1 MPVNVFVVGLGL
13 IGGSLIKG
21 IRSTGEAFHVTA
33 FDQNKKAL
41 EKAME
46 LGVIQSVASTIQE
59 GARDADLIVL
69 AAPVSA
75 IVEVIETLSTI
86 SLKPGVII
94 TDVGSTKAQIAE
106 SAKHYLAHVDFIG
119 GHPMAGSHKSGV
131 EASNEGLFENA
142 FYFLTP
148 LDHVSES
155 QVNQLKNW
163 LKGTRAKILVVDPA
177 KHDEMVGV
185 ISHFPHIVAAA
196 LVHHLKNQPEEG
208 FDLPSFAAGGFRDIT
223 RIASSDP
230 ILWQDITI
238 NNREVLLELFHSW
251 ESVMNQVKR
260 DLLENDTDGI
270 HRFYQEAKM
279 FRDQFPVKKKGA
291 IPSSNDLFLDI
302 ADHPGEI
309 GKVATLIGNENLSL
323 TNLNIIELR
332 ENISGVLHLSFQTE
346 AERDQAIPL
355 LEKNGY
361 HTYLND

>member
-21 IRSTGEAFHVTA
+21 MRSTGQDFYVTA
-33 FDQNKKAL
+33 FDQNERALQKAL
-41 EKAME
+41 E
-46 LGVIQSVASTIQE
+46 LGVIDKIASTVEE
-59 GARDADLIVL
+59 GAKEADLIVL

-75 IVEVIETLSTI
+75 IVDAIETLSAI
-86 SLKPGVII
+86 SLKPDVII

-106 SAKHYLAHVDFIG
+106 KAKHYLSHVAFIG

-131 EASNEGLFENA
+131 EASTDGLFENA

-148 LDHVSES
+148 LDQVSE
-155 QVNQLKNW
+155 NQLHQLKKW
-163 LKGTRAKILVVDPA
+163 LAGTRAKLLVVDPE

-185 ISHFPHIVAAA
+185 ISHFPHIVSAA

-208 FDLPSFAAGGFRDIT
+208 FDLPRLAAGGFRDIT

-238 NNREVLLELFHSW
+238 NNREVLLALFHSW
-251 ESVMNQVKR
+251 EEVMNQVKK
-260 DLLENDTDGI
+260 DLLENDAEAI
-270 HRFYQEAKM
+270 HRFYEEAKM

-291 IPSSNDLFLDI
+291 IPSSNDLFIDI
-302 ADHPGEI
+302 ADHPGEL
-309 GKVATLIGNENLSL
+309 GKVATLIGNEGLNLM
-323 TNLNIIELR
+323 NLNIIELR